1 MNIKMRLLALN
12 KKQIDLVAELR
23 ERGVAIADT
32 QISTYINHPSP
43 APKCQQVL
51 NEIEKILKSWEKK
64 GKRNGKS

>member
-23 ERGVAIADT
+23 KRGVVIHDT

-43 APKCQQVL
+43 APKCQQIL
-51 NEIEKILKSWEKK
+51 NEVEKILKDWEKGAK
-64 GKRNGKS
+64 